1 MSFKASIN
9 QKKDE
14 KLCFLSYLY
23 RNEFIIFSSNFIL
36 YCILD
41 FTQVFRN
48 THEDRY
54 DHGYGEAFA
63 GEEIR
68 QRTFNLQGQPRCVLL
83 YSFAILYLI
92 NFSISDNT
100 AIARWNLIIL
110 TFFAALILFFLS
122 FFRFPL
128 IFSFRLRLTLV
139 EEFQPKS
146 NPPHGYHSK
155 RETGMVGLE
164 NLGATCY
171 LNALLQVH
179 PSICLSVSVCV
190 CLSVCLCLCLFV
202 CLSVCVCACL
212 SVCLCLCLFVSVC
225 LFLGLCLC
233 LSAYLSLCVYMRV
246 CVVRICI

>member
-23 RNEFIIFSSNFIL
+23 RNEFIIFSCNFIL

-100 AIARWNLIIL
+100 AIARRKLIIL

-190 CLSVCLCLCLFV
+190 CLSVCLCLYLFVCLFV
-202 CLSVCVCACL
+202 CLSVCVCICL
-212 SVCLCLCLFVSVC
+212 FVSRTVFVSVC
-225 LFLGLCLC
+225 LSIFVCLYACLC
-233 LSAYLSLCVYMRV
+233 SSYMHLT
-246 CVVRICI
+246 C